1 MGGLTRVNDVK
12 ESNTGSSKPST
23 TTYFGQPVHG
33 PSYNVPWFHPAYPRE
48 YNLLWESDPTK
59 YVQTMDEELAS
70 GKITQEFYDDSFSRD
85 KQRRDLRDTHYKQQ
99 EAKAKRERE
108 LAEQQAALRES
119 QEKARKAAQQQ
130 RTLQGLESVDET
142 SGEVVAVSGG
152 GASETEESRGRRR
165 RGGRLSAVLGI

>member
-12 ESNTGSSKPST
+12 ESNTDSSKPST

-59 YVQTMDEELAS
+59 YVQTMDKELAS
-70 GKITQEFYDDSFSRD
+70 GKITQEFYDDSFRRD
-85 KQRRDLRDTHYKQQ
+85 KQRREFRDTYYKQQ
-99 EAKAKRERE
+99 EAKAKSERE
-108 LAEQQAALRES
+108 MAEQQAALRES

-130 RTLQGLESVDET
+130 RTLQGLESSEEI
-142 SGEVVAVSGG
+142 SGEAVAVSGKSSG
-152 GASETEESRGRRR
+152 GVDELRGKRR
-165 RGGRLSAVLGI
+165 RGGTLSAVLGI